1 MQWRQACRLG
11 DVAPESARVVLI
23 GETAVLIVRS
33 AGACFASSPKCPH
46 LGMSLENGEV
56 EGGSVRCRSHGY
68 KMDLAS
74 GECLTERGLRL
85 EVYRTELRDGWIWV
99 ELA

>member
-1 MQWRQACRLG
+1 M
-11 DVAPESARVVLI
+11 PEKAARVVQV
-23 GETAVLIVRS
+23 GERKVLIVRS
-33 AGACFASSPKCPH
+33 AGTCYASSPQCPH

-56 EGGSVRCRSHGY
+56 EAATVRCRSHGY

-74 GECLTERGLRL
+74 GECLTERQLRL
-85 EVYRTELRDGWIWV
+85 EVYRAELRDGWIWV